1 MTILPLSRRRVAIA
15 ALAVVVVAG
24 LGTFG
29 AIRVDASSPR
39 ADHRAGSRCGHV
51 VQKTITDWQSYS
63 GRLEAVEKVDVVRRC
78 RARSCPS
85 TSRTARS

>member
-29 AIRVDASSPR
+29 AIRVDASSPAAPIGALR
-39 ADHRAGSRCGHV
+39 GSAETQG
-51 VQKTITDWQSYS
+51 
-63 GRLEAVEKVDVVRRC
+63 
-78 RARSCPS
+78 
-85 TSRTARS
+85 